1 MWPSLTAGS
10 STNTKTEQPTNDQN
24 VFTLDFDPTT
34 AENAEG
40 NLGMPSDWDGGTVT
54 ATFYWMATGTST
66 NSVVW
71 KCEGRSYGDSE
82 TLDQAW
88 GTLQQVTDAHTAT
101 ALQVLISAATP
112 AITLGGTPAAGEL
125 VLFRVG
131 RLPGDAGDDLAVD
144 AMLLGVMIGYTR
156 TA

>member
-1 MWPSLTAGS
+1 MWPSATAGCQ
-10 STNTKTEQPTNDQN
+10 TNTKTEQPTNDQN
-24 VFTLDFDPTT
+24 VYTLDFNDTT

-40 NLGMPSDWDGGTVT
+40 NLGMPSDWNGGTVT
-54 ATFYWMATGTST
+54 ATFYWMAAGTST

-71 KCEGRSYGDSE
+71 KCEGRSYGDAE

-101 ALQVLISAATP
+101 AFQNLISAATP
-112 AITLGGTPAAGEL
+112 AITLAGTPAASEV

-131 RLPGDAGDDLAVD
+131 RLPADGSDNFVGDAQ
-144 AMLLGVMIGYTR
+144 LLGVMITYTR
-156 TA
+156 S

>member
-24 VFTLDFDPTT
+24 VYTLDFDQTT

-54 ATFYWMATGTST
+54 AQFYWMATGTST

-71 KCEGRSYGDSE
+71 KCEARSYGDAE

-112 AITLGGTPAAGEL
+112 AITIGGTPAAGEL

-131 RLPGDAGDDLAVD
+131 RLPGDGSDNLAAD
-144 AMLLGVMIGYTR
+144 AMLLGVMVNYTR
-156 TA
+156 S

>member
-1 MWPSLTAGS
+1 MWPSTTAGCS
-10 STNTKTEQPTNDQN
+10 ANTKTEQTTNDQN
-24 VFTLDFDPTT
+24 VYTLDFDPTT

-40 NLGMPSDWDGGTVT
+40 NIAMPSDWDGGTIT
-54 ATFYWMATGTST
+54 ATFYWTATGTST

-101 ALQVLISAATP
+101 ALQAQISAATP
-112 AITLGGTPAAGEL
+112 AITLGGTPAASEL

-131 RLPGDAGDDLAVD
+131 RLPADGSDTLAVD
-144 AMLLGVMIGYTR
+144 AMLIGVMIGYTR
-156 TA
+156 S